1 MVFKDISNY
10 SNEEICEMI
19 DNLNNWNWDE
29 RVGEKPEGFDQM
41 PWYNVHWWH
50 RLIKRKTRQD
60 YIRPAMGYLQQR
72 VTMKEFYFFINVT
85 HSKRMTSEQ
94 FEKWWGKKTPC
105 GSLSLIATKRAM
117 TAMSAVIT
125 YGIRNIQKSRFSV
138 YISPAPSS
146 VIEYPS

>member
-94 FEKWWGKKTPC
+94 FEKWWGKKHLVVRFP
-105 GSLSLIATKRAM
+105 SLLPK
-117 TAMSAVIT
+117 
-125 YGIRNIQKSRFSV
+125 GQ
-138 YISPAPSS
+138 
-146 VIEYPS
+146 

>member
-1 MVFKDISNY
+1 MAFKDVSNY

-19 DNLNNWNWDE
+19 YNLNGWNWDE
-29 RVGEKPEGFDQM
+29 RVGEKPDGFDQM

-72 VTMKEFYFFINVT
+72 VTMKEFYFFANVT

-94 FEKWWGKKTPC
+94 FEKWWEKEKNTLWFAFPHC
-105 GSLSLIATKRAM
+105 
-117 TAMSAVIT
+117 
-125 YGIRNIQKSRFSV
+125 YQKGNDSYECRDHIW
-138 YISPAPSS
+138 Y
-146 VIEYPS
+146 